1 MSCNGNFA
9 TKEDLTQHINI
20 SHDNKNKVRKSIA
33 YRIEC
38 FNCHE
43 IFPSVRKLKS
53 HVLSDHRLPYAKC
66 WTKKYH
72 SSLPTS
78 KFLPGSNPHTME
90 RKCTS
95 KILGEDNDPPE
106 KATKF
111 DINQNEPNSIQVI
124 KDESVNQT
132 VFLTYEN
139 YSCDT
144 SIKSEQD
151 ENDPLGG
158 IFP

>member
-1 MSCNGNFA
+1 MSCNSNFV
-9 TKEDLTQHINI
+9 TKEELTQHINI
-20 SHDNKNKVRKSIA
+20 SHDNKNKVRKSIT

-38 FNCHE
+38 FDCHE
-43 IFPSVRKLKS
+43 FFPSVRKLKS
-53 HVLSDHRLPYAKC
+53 HMLSDHKLPYAKFG
-66 WTKKYH
+66 TKKYH
-72 SSLPTS
+72 SSHTTSKLLPTS
-78 KFLPGSNPHTME
+78 SPHTME
-90 RKCTS
+90 RKSTS
-95 KILGEDNDPPE
+95 KSLEENNPPE

-111 DINQNEPNSIQVI
+111 DINQNELNSTQVI
-124 KDESVNQT
+124 KDESVDQT

-139 YSCDT
+139 YSCDS

>member
-1 MSCNGNFA
+1 MSCNDNFA
-9 TKEDLTQHINI
+9 TKEDLTQHIDI
-20 SHDNKNKVRKSIA
+20 FHDNKNKVRKSVT

-53 HVLSDHRLPYAKC
+53 HMLSDHKLPNANC
-66 WTKKYH
+66 GTKKYH
-72 SSLPTS
+72 SSLLAS
-78 KFLPGSNPHTME
+78 KFIPGSSPHKME
-90 RKCTS
+90 RKSTLKS
-95 KILGEDNDPPE
+95 LQENNPPE
-106 KATKF
+106 KDTKF
-111 DINQNEPNSIQVI
+111 DINQNELNSTQVI
-124 KDESVNQT
+124 KEESVNQT

-139 YSCDT
+139 YSCET
-144 SIKSEQD
+144 SINSEQD